1 MYVNNYI
8 LQKLYIIRNKNRS
21 KNIYNKILVIY
32 IYPLEIVYFSLLY
45 KKKKKITNVFNV
57 IDLFK
62 LINVKTFMSF
72 IEVFC
77 YHYFSEL

>member
-45 KKKKKITNVFNV
+45 KKKKENNKRVQRN
-57 IDLFK
+57 
-62 LINVKTFMSF
+62 
-72 IEVFC
+72 
-77 YHYFSEL
+77 